1 MTTQDIES
9 NSEPIELNTL
19 DQSSEA
25 VRTEEPKRFEVKY
38 NRYVVNLF
46 AFHILAIV
54 TNIINDVYSFF
65 ELYFFWSFKLF
76 AIFGEI
82 SIVLS
87 PTVAVDYINQVRL
100 VSGYFLVFYIL
111 VFGLLMLVL
120 LLGFVKFS
128 KMYLAVLMV
137 FKTNSIG
144 FIR

>member
-54 TNIINDVYSFF
+54 TNIINDVYSFLK
-65 ELYFFWSFKLF
+65 LY
-76 AIFGEI
+76 IF
-82 SIVLS
+82 
-87 PTVAVDYINQVRL
+87 
-100 VSGYFLVFYIL
+100 
-111 VFGLLMLVL
+111 
-120 LLGFVKFS
+120 
-128 KMYLAVLMV
+128 
-137 FKTNSIG
+137 
-144 FIR
+144 